1 MMLSRIGA
9 GHRREPSLQSPAMS
23 LPPREPAS
31 WPLAARL
38 GGIVVTATLL
48 LLCVHWLAGPR
59 PPALPMAALLAL
71 LALVLAALVA
81 QLQALL
87 MRLAGLTGL
96 TGLHRSTEAEP
107 PSGASRLPQQHGAEA
122 LQPPALRLSV
132 AQLLELQR

>member
-59 PPALPMAALLAL
+59 PPALPMAALLT
-71 LALVLAALVA
+71 
-81 QLQALL
+81 LL
-87 MRLAGLTGL
+87 MLCWPRWW
-96 TGLHRSTEAEP
+96 RSFRP
-107 PSGASRLPQQHGAEA
+107 C
-122 LQPPALRLSV
+122 
-132 AQLLELQR
+132 